1 MASLRNLPGTKNLI
15 ACFTDINGKRR
26 QRSTG
31 THVRKDA
38 KRIADEFEAAARALK
53 TETQIRQVM
62 TDLFEEIHGVSLATS
77 SAETFLTGWLKR
89 KEAES
94 AEATTAAYRGAVQGL
109 LAHLGPKA
117 KLDLNHIIANDVLS
131 FRDGLIG
138 KVSVSTINHR
148 IKLVRIAFNAAC
160 RAGLMQSNPAM
171 RVEKLHEKQKQG
183 DESRQARRP
192 FTMEE
197 IQKILSVADQ
207 EWKEIIFFGLYTGQ
221 RLGDLANLKWEN
233 LHLAEEELRFRTIK
247 TNRYVVLPLAQPLLR
262 LIKQREQESGKTPL
276 HPAAME
282 AVKKTKGNKVGTLSN
297 QFYGLM
303 AEAGLVPRRSKEST
317 GRGRSGIRKTSEVS
331 FHCLRHNAT
340 SLLKN
345 AGVSDVVAREFVGH
359 DSSAVS
365 QLYTHIETA
374 TLRAAVAKLP
384 DLTL

>member
-1 MASLRNLPGTKNLI
+1 MASLRTLPGTKNLI
-15 ACFTDINGKRR
+15 ACFTDINGRRR

-31 THVRKDA
+31 THVRKEA

-62 TDLFEEIHGVSLATS
+62 TDLFEEIHGVSLAAS
-77 SAETFLTGWLKR
+77 SAETFFTGWLKR
-89 KEAES
+89 KEAEN
-94 AEATTAAYRGAVQGL
+94 AEATAAAYHSAVQSF
-109 LAHLGPKA
+109 LAHLGPRA
-117 KLDLNHIIANDVLS
+117 KLDLNHITANDVLS
-131 FRDGLIG
+131 FRDGFIG
-138 KVSVSTINHR
+138 KVPVSTINHR
-148 IKLVRIAFNAAC
+148 IKLVRIGFNAAC
-160 RAGLMQSNPAM
+160 QAGLMQSNPAI
-171 RVEKLHEKQKQG
+171 RVEKLHEKPRQG
-183 DESRQARRP
+183 DASKQERRP
-192 FTMEE
+192 FTLEE

-207 EWKEIIFFGLYTGQ
+207 EWKDIIFFGLYTGQ

-262 LIKQREQESGKTPL
+262 LIKQRAQGNGKSPL

-297 QFYGLM
+297 QFYSLM
-303 AEAGLVPRRSKEST
+303 AEAGLVPRRSKTST
-317 GRGRSGIRKTSEVS
+317 GRGRSGIRQMSEVS

-365 QLYTHIETA
+365 QLYTHIETS
-374 TLRAAVAKLP
+374 TLQAAVVKLP
-384 DLTL
+384 DLTM

>member
-1 MASLRNLPGTKNLI
+1 MASLRTLPGTKNFI

-31 THVRKDA
+31 THVRKEA
-38 KRIADEFEAAARALK
+38 KRIADEYEAAARALK

-77 SAETFLTGWLKR
+77 SVETFLTGWLKR
-89 KEAES
+89 KEAEN
-94 AEATTAAYRGAVQGL
+94 AGATAAAYRGAVQGF
-109 LAHLGPKA
+109 LAHLGPRA
-117 KLDLNHIIANDVLS
+117 KLDLNHITANDVLT

-148 IKLVRIAFNAAC
+148 IKLVRIGLNAAC
-160 RAGLMQSNPAM
+160 QAGLMQSNPAM
-171 RVEKLHEKQKQG
+171 RVEKLHEKQGDDSKQ
-183 DESRQARRP
+183 ERRP
-192 FTMEE
+192 FTMAE

-233 LHLAEEELRFRTIK
+233 VHLAEEELRFRTIK

-262 LIKQREQESGKTPL
+262 LIKQREQGSGKMPL

-282 AVKKTKGNKVGTLSN
+282 AVKKSKGKVGRLSN
-297 QFYGLM
+297 QFYTFM
-303 AEAGLVPRRSKEST
+303 AKAGLVPHRSKEAT

-345 AGVSDVVAREFVGH
+345 AGVSDVVAREFIGH
-359 DSSAVS
+359 DSAAVS
-365 QLYTHIETA
+365 QLYTHIETS
-374 TLRAAVAKLP
+374 TLRAAIAKVP